1 MVEVGLPVR
10 SRGSAAAPPSA
21 CCSMRSPSDV
31 LKRDHRQPRSV
42 GAASIPQRYDRRLA
56 ENPPSDAVRPSP
68 STGAVTECDTPD
80 PAASFE
86 AMTALRGTRRKRR
99 LGDVVW
105 GDLAYRV
112 YTTALASLVLVIFAS
127 GFVGDQELSA
137 SAVATVTAD
146 GPAWVGL
153 FVASLVVLGLRS
165 GLRSGPIALEGADVH
180 HLLLAPVD
188 RSAVLRRP
196 VSGMVGYGAAG
207 AALLGALVGALCAQR
222 LPGSSSSWL
231 LSGALFGLTCAT
243 LTLGTGLVTA
253 SRRVRRPI
261 LDLVVA
267 ALWLWSLLDAIDV
280 VPDAPLSFVGSMLL
294 WPLDVELVAA
304 LGTVLGIV
312 LVVVGALIVGGLSIE
327 AARRRTA
334 AGGPAPLRGDPAG
347 PPVGHAAA
355 PPARGRATA
364 QPATHPAP
372 PPVHRAVPGVRPGPP
387 EPAALAD
394 GPHRPRAWCCASAPA
409 LALRGVWDGTTPL
422 VLVAGIAGY
431 VAALDAI
438 EPLAQ
443 EIDHPTT
450 AGARTPIAQGMILVR
465 HLVAPGPGADRDG
478 HRRPRPSPGRSA
490 PTVEVAHG
498 RGDHAASTRSVAAV
512 AGASISVVSEA
523 VLDQTGAAMMPPE
536 VAGPRV
542 VCGRCGRRWSPS
554 SAAAGARRTAGR
566 CETAGP
572 GASPSPQRS
581 PVPRWCSRRSCSRGC
596 GTARSCTRRWDRPM
610 RGETPGTPAHRGDT
624 RRESTQRWW
633 FPPGGTTDPGDRGAS
648 TWCKHYGEL
657 VALAGRAPR
666 RSRRASRSCSS
677 GTTDRASRRC

>member
-1 MVEVGLPVR
+1 M
-10 SRGSAAAPPSA
+10 APIG
-21 CCSMRSPSDV
+21 R
-31 LKRDHRQPRSV
+31 
-42 GAASIPQRYDRRLA
+42 RYDRRLS
-56 ENPPSDAVRPSP
+56 ENAPSDAVRPSR

-86 AMTALRGTRRKRR
+86 AMTALRGTRRRRR

-153 FVASLVVLGLRS
+153 FVASLMVLGLRS

-180 HLLLAPVD
+180 HLLLAPLD

-196 VSGMVGYGAAG
+196 VGGMVGYGAVG

-253 SRRVRRPI
+253 SRRVRRPT

-267 ALWLWSLLDAIDV
+267 ALWLWSLLDVVGV

-294 WPLDVELVAA
+294 WPLDVELVAV
-304 LGTVLGIV
+304 LGTLLGIV
-312 LVVVGALIVGGLSIE
+312 LVVVGAAIVGGLSIE
-327 AARRRTA
+327 AARRRTQLVGQLRFAVTQQDLRSVMLLRRQLA
-334 AGGPAPLRGDPAG
+334 A
-347 PPVGHAAA
+347 
-355 PPARGRATA
+355 
-364 QPATHPAP
+364 
-372 PPVHRAVPGVRPGPP
+372 
-387 EPAALAD
+387 E
-394 GPHRPRAWCCASAPA
+394 RPRNRPRIRRLPRFIGRFPVFARDLQSLLRWPTVRIVRVLVLCIGAA

-431 VAALDAI
+431 VAALDAV

-443 EIDHPTT
+443 EIDHPTVL
-450 AGARTPIAQGMILVR
+450 RSYPVAQGMVLVR
-465 HLVAPGPGADRDG
+465 HLVAPVLVLLLSGAVALGVAWALGPAAEVLTVGAITLV
-478 HRRPRPSPGRSA
+478 SA
-490 PTVEVAHG
+490 
-498 RGDHAASTRSVAAV
+498 SVAAV

-523 VLDQTGAAMMPPE
+523 VLDQTGEAMMPPE

-542 VCGRCGRRWSPS
+542 VVRTLWPPLVAVIGTLPVLAAQRVMRDGGSVEPV
-554 SAAAGARRTAGR
+554 AAAVA
-566 CETAGP
+566 
-572 GASPSPQRS
+572 GASLALSAIVFTWVRYRAELHETMGQ
-581 PVPRWCSRRSCSRGC
+581 
-596 GTARSCTRRWDRPM
+596 AM
-610 RGETPGTPAHRGDT
+610 RGET
-624 RRESTQRWW
+624 
-633 FPPGGTTDPGDRGAS
+633 GGGAS
-648 TWCKHYGEL
+648 
-657 VALAGRAPR
+657 
-666 RSRRASRSCSS
+666 
-677 GTTDRASRRC
+677 